1 MADIVRPPF
10 WEVKSL
16 DEMSTEEWELLC
28 DGCGKCCLQK
38 LEDEDS
44 GEVFFT
50 DVACRL
56 LDTSSCRCSDYS
68 HRQQRVPDCVQLKL
82 EDISEFHW
90 LPKTCAYRVLSEG
103 GRLAPWHPL
112 LSDSDESV
120 HRAKISVRGR
130 CVSELAVAEES
141 LEDHIIHW
149 VN

>member
-1 MADIVRPPF
+1 MADIVRPSF

-16 DEMSTEEWELLC
+16 AEMNAQEWELLC

-44 GEVFFT
+44 GEVFYT

-56 LDTSSCRCSDYS
+56 LDTTSCGCSDYP
-68 HRQQRVPDCVQLKL
+68 HRQQRVPDCLQLKL
-82 EDISEFHW
+82 EDVAEFHW

-103 GRLAPWHPL
+103 GTLADWHPL
-112 LSDSDESV
+112 LSDNDESV
-120 HRAKISVRGR
+120 HRAGISVRGR
-130 CVSELAVAEES
+130 CVSEIIVADEDLEE
-141 LEDHIIHW
+141 HIIHW

>member
-1 MADIVRPPF
+1 MADIVRAPF

-16 DEMSTEEWELLC
+16 AEMSAQEWELLC

-44 GEVFFT
+44 GDVFYT

-56 LDTSSCRCSDYS
+56 LDTTSCRCSDYS
-68 HRQQRVPDCVQLKL
+68 HRRQRVPDCIQLKFD
-82 EDISEFHW
+82 DISEFHW
-90 LPKTCAYRVLSEG
+90 LPASCAYRVLSEG